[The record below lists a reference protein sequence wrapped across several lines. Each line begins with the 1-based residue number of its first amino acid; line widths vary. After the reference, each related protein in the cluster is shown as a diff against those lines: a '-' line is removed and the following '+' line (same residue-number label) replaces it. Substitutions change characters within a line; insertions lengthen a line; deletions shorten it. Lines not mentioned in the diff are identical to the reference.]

1 MATLRARRRG
11 AEDSIEA
18 NRIKL
23 GGNYGTSAGV
33 SPEERLLGSEKGA
46 AVSAEYSRFEEANRV
61 AEMGGG
67 PDRIREQHRKGKQ
80 TARERIRLLFD
91 ESTFHE
97 LDKFIVPK
105 TNGRDE
111 KSALGDG
118 VVTGYGMI
126 DGRLVYAYADDF
138 TVMGGSLG
146 EAHVKKITKIMD
158 LALKNGAPIVGL
170 NDSGGARIQ
179 EGVGSLAAVSE
190 MFFRNTLA
198 SGVIPQISAI
208 LGPCA
213 GAAVYS
219 PAMMDFVFML
229 SDNSYMFVTGPEVV
243 RSVIGEKASPI
254 ELGGGAVHASK
265 SGVAHFLCE
274 DETECLR
281 QIRRLISF
289 LPQNNSAGT
298 SMVEMTGSSED
309 GDEEL
314 DRLAPKDPYK
324 PYDILAI
331 IERIVDDGDLMQV
344 HEGWARNIIVGFARI
359 NGETVGVVAN
369 QPLVLSGALDVN
381 SSVKAARF
389 IRFCDAFNIPI
400 VTFVDVPGYMPGID
414 QEQNGLIRHGSKL
427 LYAYSEATVPKVTVV
442 LKKAYGGA
450 YCAMGSKYSRA
461 DINYAWPG
469 AEIAVMGPEGA
480 ISVLYR
486 KQLEDS
492 SEPEALRRQLVIDYR
507 ERFANPY
514 EAAGRGIIDEVI
526 RPSATRPRII
536 SALWSL
542 RNKSEFRP
550 AKKHGNIQL

>member
-11 AEDSIEA
+11 AEDVIEA
-18 NRIKL
+18 D
-23 GGNYGTSAGV
+23 GGKPGGSYGTSVEA
-33 SPEERLLGSEKGA
+33 SSEEQLLRPENGL
-46 AVSAEYSRFEEANRV
+46 AVSDDYSRFEEVNRV

-67 PDRIREQHRKGKQ
+67 PDRIREQHKKGKQ
-80 TARERIRLLFD
+80 TARERIARLFD
-91 ESTFHE
+91 ENTFHE
-97 LDKFIVPK
+97 LDKFVAARTK
-105 TNGRDE
+105 GEDG

-146 EAHVKKITKIMD
+146 EAHVKKITKVMD

-219 PAMMDFVFML
+219 PAMTDFVFML
-229 SDNSYMFVTGPEVV
+229 RDNSYMFVTGPEVV

-254 ELGGGAVHASK
+254 ELGGGATHASK

-274 DETECLR
+274 DEMECLR

-289 LPQNNSAGT
+289 LPQNNSER
-298 SMVEMTGSSED
+298 SPKLEWKGSLED
-309 GDEEL
+309 EDEEL
-314 DRLAPKDPYK
+314 DRLAPKDPYT
-324 PYDILAI
+324 PYDVRVI
-331 IERIVDDGDLMQV
+331 IERVVDDGYLMQI
-344 HEGWARNIIVGFARI
+344 HEKWAGNIIVGFARMS
-359 NGETVGVVAN
+359 GETVGVVAN

-400 VTFVDVPGYMPGID
+400 VTFVDVPGYMPGVD

-486 KQLEDS
+486 KQIEDS
-492 SEPEALRRQLVIDYR
+492 SEPEALRRRLVMDYK
-507 ERFANPY
+507 ERLANPY